1 MDLWS
6 FLVGAF
12 GETPYAILISPDRA
26 QKRRCVLSRL
36 SGEPLGA
43 FARTSSALGDP
54 HFCDCRFCAISA
66 RELNVFVEA
75 PGEADEG
82 AWTIAVGE
90 WDCVTTRADLVA
102 DLAFALEHGR
112 VPPGR
117 MTQREWSRR
126 R

>member
-12 GETPYAILISPDRA
+12 GETSYAILISPDRA

-36 SGEPLGA
+36 SPGELGTLGA
-43 FARTSSALGDP
+43 P
-54 HFCDCRFCAISA
+54 HFCNCRFCAISS

-75 PGEADEG
+75 PGETDEG
-82 AWTIAVGE
+82 AWTIVVGE

>member
-12 GETPYAILISPDRA
+12 GETPHAILISPDRA
-26 QKRRCVLSRL
+26 QKRRCMLSRL
-36 SGEPLGA
+36 SRGTLGA
-43 FARTSSALGDP
+43 FAGEAGTLGVP
-54 HFCDCRFCAISA
+54 HFCNCRFCAISG

-75 PGEADEG
+75 PGDADEG

-117 MTQREWSRR
+117 MTLREWSRR